1 MKKLNYITRQLSRAS
16 KKRFEHYVVTR
27 IWHLL
32 NDSSLKFTTQQYVVR
47 PEGYALTDMYFP
59 QLKIHIEV
67 DERFHLG
74 QKELDSCREAD
85 IINVTQHKVIRIK
98 TSSTSPDILKDIHVL
113 NSEIDEVVEVI
124 RLAKDNVNCFQEW
137 DLDKEQNPQTY
148 IENGH
153 IKIEDDVA
161 FRYSYLAANCFG
173 HSYTGYQKG
182 GTKHPKEA
190 GKMIWFPRLYPNGDW
205 NNSISKDEETITE
218 ISKNPE
224 KTRAHIDYELKN
236 KLNNR
241 IVFARVKSPLGDVM
255 YRFRGEYK
263 LDEEASSYETGLIWK
278 RIATKVKTYS
288 VQS

>member
-1 MKKLNYITRQLSRAS
+1 MNKLNYVTRQLSRAT

-47 PEGYALTDMYFP
+47 PEGHALTDMYFP

-74 QKELDSCREAD
+74 QKELDAHRDAD
-85 IINVTQHKVIRIK
+85 IVNVTQHKVVHIDTTK
-98 TSSTSPDILKDIHVL
+98 SLNALNGDID
-113 NSEIDEVVEVI
+113 NVVEEI
-124 RLAKDNVNCFQEW
+124 RATKNDLLDFQEW
-137 DLDKEQNPQTY
+137 NSEKEQNPQTY
-148 IENGH
+148 IDKGS

-161 FRYSYLAANCFG
+161 FHYSYLAANCFG
-173 HSYTGYQKG
+173 HSYTGFQKG
-182 GTKHPKEA
+182 GTKHPKEV
-190 GKMIWFPRLYPNGDW
+190 GKMIWFPRLYPNGEW

-224 KTRAHIDYELKN
+224 KTRAHIDNELKS

-263 LDEEASSYETGLIWK
+263 LEEEASSYEKGLIWK
-278 RIATKVKTYS
+278 RIATKVNTYS
-288 VQS
+288 K